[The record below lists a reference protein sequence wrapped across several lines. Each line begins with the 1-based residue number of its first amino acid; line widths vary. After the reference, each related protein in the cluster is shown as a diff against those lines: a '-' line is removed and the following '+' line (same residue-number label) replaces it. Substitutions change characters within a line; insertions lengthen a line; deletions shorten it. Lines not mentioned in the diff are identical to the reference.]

1 VNTLIMFMFWLI
13 FIAIGATVIAFYM
26 DAYDNL
32 PVEEESDPEW
42 ENILSV
48 IRAAETDM
56 QSRRT

>member
-1 VNTLIMFMFWLI
+1 MFMFWLI

>member
-1 VNTLIMFMFWLI
+1 MNTLIMFMFWLI